1 MAADRTVRL
10 LRLGSLSLLSGAG
23 GVLLL
28 WLLFFWVGGSR
39 PLSGLDDVHGFLTRL
54 TTLVPA
60 LIIAAAHVAVSR
72 TLATAA
78 RERVLGLA
86 LGVASEGAA

>member
-1 MAADRTVRL
+1 MAADRNVRFM
-10 LRLGSLSLLSGAG
+10 RLGSLALLGGAG

-78 RERVLGLA
+78 RERA
-86 LGVASEGAA
+86 EGRPTGA